1 LVVTEMIFLV
11 GVLLGVLLGSLIC
24 VRYLRQEIA
33 ANVGPRLRQI
43 QLQLDNL
50 QAEIN
55 LALVTRYTEL
65 SARSAD
71 DPTDPQ

>member
-1 LVVTEMIFLV
+1 MIFLV
-11 GVLLGVLLGSLIC
+11 GILLGLLLGSSIC

-33 ANVGPRLRQI
+33 ANIGPRLRQV
-43 QLQLDNL
+43 QVQLDIL

-65 SARSAD
+65 SVRPANDPAD
-71 DPTDPQ
+71 PHA